1 MGLFSDYYN
10 NKRNRGVNPDDYT
23 FVSSS
28 GDPDDMVPI
37 NQMRKTVGVTPVEQ
51 PRIDTSNAIGS
62 LAEMLGPT
70 PAEREAQQNRLE
82 RGRQQMA
89 MWTGLFDGL
98 RQLSNLYYTAKGA
111 RPQQYSDPYKTVDEN
126 YNREV
131 KRLDD
136 LAQYQNL
143 YGRQLYNLQRQAG
156 LDEMQR
162 ESHQATLRWYNTRD
176 EMARLKAENERLK
189 TDQQVATQKARQQQ
203 IETKT
208 KQMEELH
215 PLQKKKLEA
224 VINKYIHD
232 AGKPYSVGGRGNTA
246 GSDPFAELATLLND
260 NPDAIGPI
268 LQQEGLGYY
277 NKDSKQFTFEK
288 NATKGMATTAVN
300 RVKQNQPP
308 SGTSGRRNVPRG
320 YKKSGTN
327 SQPSGGRGSK
337 GKGY

>member
-111 RPQQYSDPYKTVDEN
+111 RPQQYSDPYKTIDEN

-156 LDEMQR
+156 IEEQNRALNEAKID
-162 ESHQATLRWYNTRD
+162 WYKNRD
-176 EMARLKAENERLK
+176 DVARMKAENDRLKAVRVIK
-189 TDQQVATQKARQQQ
+189 QKDGSLWKFDPF
-203 IETKT
+203 TGNV
-208 KQMEELH
+208 EELKESD
-215 PLQKKKLEA
+215 PLYGQYMQS
-224 VINKYIHD
+224 VINRNNR
-232 AGKPYSVGGRGNTA
+232 ANT
-246 GSDPFAELATLLND
+246 GS
-260 NPDAIGPI
+260 
-268 LQQEGLGYY
+268 
-277 NKDSKQFTFEK
+277 S
-288 NATKGMATTAVN
+288 
-300 RVKQNQPP
+300 
-308 SGTSGRRNVPRG
+308 
-320 YKKSGTN
+320 
-327 SQPSGGRGSK
+327 SGGRGANN
-337 GKGY
+337 GTYGYRTTTYYDEQGRKITERVPTTNGNQPRGQEQPTRKVTEPKPRNKAPQKKNEKKPVQKQTTQKRKSRRQL

>member
-1 MGLFSDYYN
+1 MGVFSDYYK
-10 NKRNRGVNPDDYT
+10 NKHGQGITPDDYT

-37 NQMRKTVGVTPVEQ
+37 SQMRKTVGVTPVEQ
-51 PRIDTSNAIGS
+51 PKIDTSNAIGS

-143 YGRQLYNLQRQAG
+143 YARQLYNLQRQAG
-156 LDEMQR
+156 IEEQNRALNEAKID
-162 ESHQATLRWYNTRD
+162 WYKNRD
-176 EMARLKAENERLK
+176 DVARMKAENDRLKAVRVIK
-189 TDQQVATQKARQQQ
+189 QKDGSLWKFDPF
-203 IETKT
+203 TGNV
-208 KQMEELH
+208 EELKESD
-215 PLQKKKLEA
+215 PLYGQYMQS
-224 VINKYIHD
+224 VINRNNR
-232 AGKPYSVGGRGNTA
+232 ANT
-246 GSDPFAELATLLND
+246 GS
-260 NPDAIGPI
+260 
-268 LQQEGLGYY
+268 
-277 NKDSKQFTFEK
+277 S
-288 NATKGMATTAVN
+288 
-300 RVKQNQPP
+300 
-308 SGTSGRRNVPRG
+308 
-320 YKKSGTN
+320 
-327 SQPSGGRGSK
+327 SGGRGANN
-337 GKGY
+337 GTYGYKTTTYYDEQGRKITERVPTTSGNQPRGQEQPTRKVTEPKPRNKAPQKKNEKKPVQKQTTQKRKSRRQL

>member
-98 RQLSNLYYTAKGA
+98 RQLSNLYYTAKGG
-111 RPQQYSDPYKTVDEN
+111 RPQQYSDPYKTIDEN

-136 LAQYQNL
+136 LAQYRRAYAKTL
-143 YGRQLYNLQRQAG
+143 YDLQRQAG
-156 LDEMQR
+156 IEEQNRALNEAKID
-162 ESHQATLRWYNTRD
+162 WYKGRD
-176 EMARLKAENERLK
+176 DVARMKAENDRLKAVR
-189 TDQQVATQKARQQQ
+189 VIRQKDGSLWKFDPF
-203 IETKT
+203 TGNV
-208 KQMEELH
+208 EELKESD
-215 PLQKKKLEA
+215 PLYGQYMQS
-224 VINKYIHD
+224 VINRNNR
-232 AGKPYSVGGRGNTA
+232 ANT
-246 GSDPFAELATLLND
+246 GS
-260 NPDAIGPI
+260 
-268 LQQEGLGYY
+268 
-277 NKDSKQFTFEK
+277 S
-288 NATKGMATTAVN
+288 
-300 RVKQNQPP
+300 
-308 SGTSGRRNVPRG
+308 
-320 YKKSGTN
+320 
-327 SQPSGGRGSK
+327 SGGRGANN
-337 GKGY
+337 GTYGYKTTTYYDEQGRKITERVPTTNGNQPRGQEQPTRKVTEPKPRNKAPQQKNEKKPVQKQTTKKRKSSIQL